1 MKIGEYDKKVYGELN
16 TYISE
21 ELNKNDIE
29 YNVEYIE
36 DYGNKYELI
45 KVGKY
50 GNIRIVL
57 ESSNECRRS
66 NKSKEVDILSF
77 FCHFY
82 EYHNEDKVF
91 DQTFNSYSGKYNIH
105 TKSENYEQFI
115 ADVKRIIKIITNKE

>member
-1 MKIGEYDKKVYGELN
+1 M
-16 TYISE
+16 
-21 ELNKNDIE
+21 
-29 YNVEYIE
+29 EYIE
-36 DYGNKYELI
+36 DYGNKYELR
-45 KVGKY
+45 KVGNY

-66 NKSKEVDILSF
+66 DRSKEVDILSF

-91 DQTFNSYSGKYNIH
+91 DHRFNSYSGKYNIH
-105 TKSENYEQFI
+105 NKSENYEQFI